1 MGSQNLNKHQ
11 STINLIN
18 EYVDLLLK
26 EQKTKEDIAVDI
38 EQLQKDIARI
48 KRKLTGGDYPYS
60 YCEITFDG
68 EYELDLP
75 KYGAEEFKRVLKGRM
90 FFDIIGGS
98 EEGKYMYIQTNSF
111 PDNFKIPSGSDPGQT
126 VMCKRKEGKYVKIE
140 VNSTYLNIAELQVFD
155 ENGKNVAKTGNYNY
169 SDNFKTTS
177 GLCRTTASGKQ
188 YAGYPG
194 SMNKGEVSV
203 GDCEKIFARKT
214 EIREIIR
221 GDKGNTSKS
230 RYFR

>member
-90 FFDIIGGS
+90 YFTIIGGS

-111 PDNFKIPSGSDPGQT
+111 PDNFKIKLTYKS
-126 VMCKRKEGKYVKIE
+126 IE
-140 VNSTYLNIAELQVFD
+140 T
-155 ENGKNVAKTGNYNY
+155 
-169 SDNFKTTS
+169 FK
-177 GLCRTTASGKQ
+177 
-188 YAGYPG
+188 
-194 SMNKGEVSV
+194 MNQG
-203 GDCEKIFARKT
+203 
-214 EIREIIR
+214 
-221 GDKGNTSKS
+221 KGNLIYKDVYSGNEETI
-230 RYFR
+230 YFTINKLR